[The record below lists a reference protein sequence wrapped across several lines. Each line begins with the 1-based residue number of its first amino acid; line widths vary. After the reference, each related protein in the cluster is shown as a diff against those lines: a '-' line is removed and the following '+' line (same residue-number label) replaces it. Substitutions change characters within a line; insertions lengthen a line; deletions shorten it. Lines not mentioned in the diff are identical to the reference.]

1 VGQGKGY
8 VIIDNNGIG
17 IKVFVPTPVISK
29 MPSKGGMV
37 KLFTYFHVREDIMS
51 LYGFLTEDELSIF
64 ELLTQVSGVGPKAG
78 LAALSTLPP
87 SKLGLAILESD
98 TKALTT
104 IPGIGNKT
112 AHRIILE
119 LKDKINKD
127 DIIGDD
133 MGIQMTNGDVIQEA
147 IGGLVSLGYTEG
159 EARGAVMK
167 LKTEGMNTE
176 DLIKQA
182 LKNLIK

>member
-1 VGQGKGY
+1 MGQGKDY

-17 IKVFVPTPVISK
+17 IKIFVPTSVISK
-29 MPSKGGMV
+29 MPNKGSLV

-51 LYGFLTEDELSIF
+51 LYGFLTEDELNIF

-87 SKLGLAILESD
+87 SKLGLAILGSD
-98 TKALTT
+98 TKTLTT

-127 DIIGDD
+127 DIIG
-133 MGIQMTNGDVIQEA
+133 IDVDIRVADNSILQEA

-159 EARGAVMK
+159 EARTAVMK
-167 LKTEGMNTE
+167 LKTEGKNTE